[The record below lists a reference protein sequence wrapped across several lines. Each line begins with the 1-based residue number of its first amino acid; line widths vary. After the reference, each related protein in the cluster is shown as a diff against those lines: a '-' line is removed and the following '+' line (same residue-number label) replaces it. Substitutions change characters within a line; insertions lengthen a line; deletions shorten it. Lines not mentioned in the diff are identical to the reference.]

1 MANKGRQ
8 GSGQKEEAWMRMLPP
23 ELTSALGRLELLARM
38 KKEGGVTGKHSSPHK
53 GYSVEFAE
61 HRPYV
66 HGDDLRDLDWRAFG
80 KSDRFYIKQYSEE
93 TNLRAMLLVDASG
106 SMRFA
111 GREAASLDGKRLS
124 KFDYARHLAA
134 ALAYLLIRQQDA
146 VGLVTFDT
154 KVRSYHRA
162 LSRPSQVRMILE
174 ELHRTEPGEDTA
186 AAQVFHDIA
195 ERIPRRGLVVIIS
208 DLFDDAAAIQKAL
221 HHFRYRSHE
230 LVVFH
235 LMAEEELS
243 FPFRKFMTFRNL
255 EGEGNLLKVD
265 PLALRAQY
273 LARVREFLETIER
286 ACGQMKADY
295 VEVNTKTPVAETL
308 SRYLAGRRSVH

>member
-1 MANKGRQ
+1 
-8 GSGQKEEAWMRMLPP
+8 MRMLPS
-23 ELTSALGRLELLARM
+23 ELTSVLGRLELLART
-38 KKEGGVTGKHSSPHK
+38 KKEGSVSGKHSSPHK

-66 HGDDLRDLDWRAFG
+66 QGDDLRDLDWRAFG
-80 KSDRFYIKQYSEE
+80 KSDRYYIKQYSEE
-93 TNLRAMLLVDASG
+93 TNMRAMLLVDASG
-106 SMRFA
+106 SMRFE
-111 GREAASLDGKRLS
+111 GREAASLDGQRLS

-134 ALAYLLIRQQDA
+134 ALAYLMIRQQDA

-154 KVRSYHRA
+154 RVRAYHRS
-162 LSRPSQVRMILE
+162 LSRPSQVKLILE

-186 AAQVFHDIA
+186 AAAVFHDIA

-221 HHFRYRSHE
+221 HHFRYRFHE
-230 LVVFH
+230 LIVFH

-243 FPFRKFMTFRNL
+243 FPFRKFTTFRNL
-255 EGEGNLLKVD
+255 EAGGALLKVD

-273 LARVREFLETIER
+273 LAGVRTFLETIER

-295 VEVNTKTPVAETL
+295 VAVNTRTPVTDTL
-308 SRYLAGRRSVH
+308 SRYLAGRRNLR

>member
-1 MANKGRQ
+1 
-8 GSGQKEEAWMRMLPP
+8 MRMLPA
-23 ELTSALGRLELLARM
+23 ELTSALGRLELLART

-66 HGDDLRDLDWRAFG
+66 QGDDLRDLDWRAFG

-106 SMRFA
+106 SMRFT
-111 GREAASLDGKRLS
+111 GREAASLDGKALS

-154 KVRSYHRA
+154 QVRSYYRS
-162 LSRPSQVRMILE
+162 LSRPSQVRIILE

-186 AAQVFHDIA
+186 AAAVFHDIA
-195 ERIPRRGLVVIIS
+195 ERIPRRGLVIVIS
-208 DLFDDAAAIQKAL
+208 DLFDDAQAIHNAL

-230 LVVFH
+230 LVLFH

-243 FPFRKFMTFRNL
+243 FPYRKFMSFRNL
-255 EGEGNLLKVD
+255 EASGGLLKVD

-273 LARVREFLETIER
+273 LAAVRQFLETIER

-295 VEVNTKTPVAETL
+295 VPVNTKVPVTETL
-308 SRYLAGRRSVH
+308 SRYLAGRRNLR